1 MPQALDRLLSTLAEA
16 LDIRTVFR
24 QVSTV
29 AREIIPHDLLELGIL
44 DEDQTHAQV
53 YAASEGNPEDSPRF
67 RLPEEFR
74 SSLDV
79 DLFIIRDVT
88 RDPET
93 GRLSAFLTLGDGT
106 PPRRVD
112 LDLPPDRMR
121 LQMEMGIQSAMRV
134 PVRLKGKTI
143 GALIFFSRRPSEYT
157 AGHVDVALRIVD
169 HIALTL
175 AHQRLAEER
184 ERAAR
189 LEARVESLTA
199 ELEAKGPHRAV
210 GVSKKWKE
218 TLALA
223 TKVAGTETTVL
234 LTGESGTGKEV
245 VARFLHRASPRAE
258 GPFVALN
265 CAALPEQL
273 LESELFGSEKGAF
286 TGATAARPGRIE
298 QAAGGVLFLDEVG
311 EMSLPVQAKLLRV
324 LETREFQ
331 RLGGLRPL
339 KADVRLIAATNRD
352 LAAAIAHG
360 TFREDLYYRLS
371 VFEIHLPPLRERPED
386 IPALL
391 EAFLGEIGRGVGRP
405 AAGISREARDKL
417 LAYRWPGNVRE
428 LKNAVE
434 RAVILCEGGLITG
447 EHLPISIGRTPA
459 PSTPAAPDAF
469 PPGGVDLEAME
480 KSYVEQAL
488 KQAGN
493 NKSKAAR
500 LLGLTRAQLYSRLEK
515 YGL

>member
-1 MPQALDRLLSTLAEA
+1 MAQALDRLLSTLAEA

-93 GRLSAFLTLGDGT
+93 GRLSALLTLGDGT

-157 AGHVDVALRIVD
+157 PEHVDAALRITD

-210 GVSKKWKE
+210 GNSKKW
-218 TLALA
+218 
-223 TKVAGTETTVL
+223 
-234 LTGESGTGKEV
+234 
-245 VARFLHRASPRAE
+245 
-258 GPFVALN
+258 
-265 CAALPEQL
+265 
-273 LESELFGSEKGAF
+273 
-286 TGATAARPGRIE
+286 
-298 QAAGGVLFLDEVG
+298 
-311 EMSLPVQAKLLRV
+311 
-324 LETREFQ
+324 
-331 RLGGLRPL
+331 
-339 KADVRLIAATNRD
+339 
-352 LAAAIAHG
+352 
-360 TFREDLYYRLS
+360 
-371 VFEIHLPPLRERPED
+371 
-386 IPALL
+386 
-391 EAFLGEIGRGVGRP
+391 
-405 AAGISREARDKL
+405 
-417 LAYRWPGNVRE
+417 
-428 LKNAVE
+428 
-434 RAVILCEGGLITG
+434 
-447 EHLPISIGRTPA
+447 
-459 PSTPAAPDAF
+459 
-469 PPGGVDLEAME
+469 
-480 KSYVEQAL
+480 
-488 KQAGN
+488 
-493 NKSKAAR
+493 
-500 LLGLTRAQLYSRLEK
+500 
-515 YGL
+515 